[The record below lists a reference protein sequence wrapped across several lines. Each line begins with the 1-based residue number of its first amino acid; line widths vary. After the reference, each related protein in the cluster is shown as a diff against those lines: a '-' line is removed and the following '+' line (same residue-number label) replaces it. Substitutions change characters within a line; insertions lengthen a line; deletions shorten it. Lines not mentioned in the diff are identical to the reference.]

1 MGSYDYAGCL
11 SVPRLIHLRG
21 DRLIQEPAPE
31 VTNLRRGQC
40 WKARHLQVMEEEMLP
55 LEGLRGSSLDIEL
68 VLDRSVPLPYT
79 FGLCTRCDS
88 RVCSYK
94 TRQLS
99 SLGQSWKARH
109 LQVMEEEKLPLEG
122 LRGS

>member
-1 MGSYDYAGCL
+1 MLPTTSCMQGRHVLWGWLQERRKVGSYDYAGCL

-68 VLDRSVPLPYT
+68 VLDRSVLLPYT
-79 FGLCTRCDS
+79 FGLCIRCDNLVWS
-88 RVCSYK
+88 
-94 TRQLS
+94 
-99 SLGQSWKARH
+99 
-109 LQVMEEEKLPLEG
+109 
-122 LRGS
+122 